1 MESFSDVSRRVLCT
15 DGEKSDT
22 KTSLGVCDSRSFPR
36 SYTSNTASTVSS
48 WSSLSVMWVEISLS
62 TWMDCSLTSS
72 ISSLN
77 MSTRKS
83 RHFSAKLGDDR
94 ASWHNASTAAI
105 RTSETKFK
113 TPENIQQKEKNESS
127 TETGDRK
134 QHLLQSFNSLY
145 LQTLSFIL
153 STATPHHFFGARR
166 DHI

>member
-1 MESFSDVSRRVLCT
+1 MSRDESCAQTVKVRHKNITR
-15 DGEKSDT
+15 
-22 KTSLGVCDSRSFPR
+22 VCDSRSFPR

-113 TPENIQQKEKNESS
+113 TPENIQQKEKNSSS
-127 TETGDRK
+127 TEAGDRK